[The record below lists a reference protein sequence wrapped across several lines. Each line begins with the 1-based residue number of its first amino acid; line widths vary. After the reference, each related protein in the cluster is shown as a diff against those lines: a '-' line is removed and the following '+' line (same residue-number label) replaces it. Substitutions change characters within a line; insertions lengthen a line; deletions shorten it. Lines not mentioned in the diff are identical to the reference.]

1 MAEITAAAVMKLRK
15 ISGQGMMDCKKAL
28 GEANGDLDEAM
39 TILRKKGLAT
49 MAKRAGRDTTEG
61 RVVCKKSDDGK
72 TVAMTM
78 LCCETDFASKSDD
91 FIEVAGKLADA
102 GMICEADSGESIA
115 DVELDGKTMAVHL
128 TDLISKTGEKTEIGD
143 FARYTISGSGVIGAY
158 VHFNYKTGALV
169 EIETSS
175 DEASAAIETVAAEIA
190 MHVVAVNPAGVDRDT
205 LDAEVVAKEREAAA
219 ESVKN
224 KPAEIIDKIVD
235 GKMNKF
241 FGENCV
247 VDQPFV
253 KDDSITVEQA
263 VSQAAKKGGGE
274 AKIKR
279 FMRFE
284 IGS

>member
-1 MAEITAAAVMKLRK
+1 MAEITAAIVMKLRK
-15 ISGQGMMDCKKAL
+15 MSGQGMMDCKKAL
-28 GEANGDLDEAM
+28 VEANGDLDEAM

-61 RVVCKKSDDGK
+61 MVVCKKSDDGK
-72 TVAMTM
+72 TVAMSM

-91 FIEVAGKLADA
+91 FIEVSGKLADA

-115 DVELDGKTMAVHL
+115 DVEIEGKTMAIHV

-143 FARYTISGSGVIGAY
+143 FARYAVSGSGVIGAY
-158 VHFNYKTGALV
+158 VHFNNKVGALV
-169 EIETSS
+169 DIETSS
-175 DEASAAIETVAAEIA
+175 DEASAAVETVAVEAA
-190 MHVVAVNPAGVDRDT
+190 MHVVAVNPVGVDRDT
-205 LDAEVVAKEREAAA
+205 LDAEVVAKERAEAA

-253 KDDSITVEQA
+253 KDDSVTVGQA
-263 VSQAAKKGGGE
+263 ISAAAKKGGGE

-279 FMRFE
+279 FVRFE
-284 IGS
+284 IG

>member
-1 MAEITAAAVMKLRK
+1 MAEITAATVMKLRK

-28 GEANGDLDEAM
+28 GEADGDLDQALE
-39 TILRKKGLAT
+39 ILRKKGLAT
-49 MAKRAGRDTTEG
+49 MVKRAGRDTTEG

-72 TVAMTM
+72 SVAMAM

-91 FIEVAGKLADA
+91 FIEVSNKLADA
-102 GMICEADSGESIA
+102 GMICQADSGESIA
-115 DVELDGKTMAVHL
+115 DTEIDGKTMA
-128 TDLISKTGEKTEIGD
+128 TLITELVSKTGEKTEIGD
-143 FARYTISGSGVIGAY
+143 FARYTLSGSGVVGAY
-158 VHFNYKTGALV
+158 VHFNNKLGALV

-175 DEASAAIETVAAEIA
+175 DEVSAAIESVAVDAA
-190 MHVVAVNPAGVDRDT
+190 MHVTAVNPVGVDRDT
-205 LDAEVVAKEREAAA
+205 LDPAVVAKEREAAA

-253 KDDSITVEQA
+253 KDDSVTVGQA
-263 VSQAAKKGGGE
+263 VSEAAKKGGGE

>member
-1 MAEITAAAVMKLRK
+1 MAEITAAIVMKLRK
-15 ISGQGMMDCKKAL
+15 MSGQGMMDCKKAL
-28 GEANGDLDEAM
+28 VEANGDLDEAM

-61 RVVCKKSDDGK
+61 MVVCKKSDDGK
-72 TVAMTM
+72 TVAMSM
-78 LCCETDFASKSDD
+78 LCCETDFGSKSDD

-115 DVELDGKTMAVHL
+115 DVEIEGKTMAIHV

-143 FARYTISGSGVIGAY
+143 FARYTVSGSGVIGAY
-158 VHFNYKTGALV
+158 VHFNNKIGALV
-169 EIETSS
+169 DIETSS
-175 DEASAAIETVAAEIA
+175 DEASAAIEAVAVEAA
-190 MHVVAVNPAGVDRDT
+190 MHVVAVNPVGVDRDS
-205 LDAEVVAKEREAAA
+205 LDAEVVAKERAEAA
-219 ESVKN
+219 ESVKD

-253 KDDSITVEQA
+253 KDDSVTVGQA
-263 VSQAAKKGGGE
+263 ISAAAKKGGGE

-284 IGS
+284 IG